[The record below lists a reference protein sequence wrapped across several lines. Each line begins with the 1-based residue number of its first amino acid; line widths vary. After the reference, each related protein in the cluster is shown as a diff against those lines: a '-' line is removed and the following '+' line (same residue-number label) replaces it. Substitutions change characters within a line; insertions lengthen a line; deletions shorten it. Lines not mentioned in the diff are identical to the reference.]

1 MTSSYDVFYAK
12 KMSNLAHRNDLLQS
26 NCLLMLEKAVL
37 EIGINVCKKYERN
50 SSSKTK
56 FSWAGGRNGSK
67 MTNLNLVIFFLSK
80 LM

>member
-1 MTSSYDVFYAK
+1 
-12 KMSNLAHRNDLLQS
+12 
-26 NCLLMLEKAVL
+26 MLEKAVL

-67 MTNLNLVIFFLSK
+67 MTNLKLIKEFFSK
-80 LM
+80 LMKISKIKIIT

>member
-1 MTSSYDVFYAK
+1 
-12 KMSNLAHRNDLLQS
+12 
-26 NCLLMLEKAVL
+26 MLEKAVL

-67 MTNLNLVIFFLSK
+67 MTNLNSIFFFLK
-80 LM
+80 IDENLKN